1 MWPKIFTFVKK
12 MSPATTL
19 QTLRWFVRTSRGIR
33 LRSIA
38 NTLTGVT
45 GVGLDFAF
53 IWATKH
59 CIDVATHQT
68 EGSLTGS
75 ALLLAAIM
83 LCTVMLGYARNW
95 LSAILGVQSTNKIQ
109 QRMFETALGSVW
121 LGRDRQHTGDT
132 MNRLD
137 RDVREVT
144 GVISNTLP
152 QALIVLCRLVGAFVF
167 LCVYDARLACILMVI
182 VPAFL
187 VLSKFYVRRM
197 RALTREIRKTDSEIQ
212 SIMQESLQHRIVLK
226 TMEQEDSMVERL
238 GMTQQSLSDQIRYRT
253 RFSSVSNALV
263 SIGFSTGYLVAFLWG
278 AWRLEQ
284 GLITYGM
291 MLAFIQL
298 VGQIQ
303 GPFRDM
309 TRFIPTLISSL
320 TAGERLMEIEQM
332 PQEETGEAIRFQG
345 GCGIRLSAVTYA
357 YDEDYRLI
365 LNHLTYDFP
374 PGSITAVLGETG
386 SGKTTLIRLILAL
399 LPPME
404 GRVEFY
410 NGNLSVKASPR
421 TRCNLVY
428 VPQGNSLLS
437 GTVRSNLLLGR
448 PDATEQEMWDALEL
462 AEAGFV
468 KESDEGLNLPVGE
481 GGQGLSEGQAQRIA
495 IARALLRPGS
505 VLLFDEATS
514 ALDEDTEA
522 RVLDNLMGRNAE
534 SPVPYTVI
542 CVTHRPAV
550 TTHCNQLLRLTRQ

>member
-1 MWPKIFTFVKK
+1 MN
-12 MSPATTL
+12 PATTI

-38 NTLTGVT
+38 NTLTGVI

-53 IWATKH
+53 IWATKR
-59 CIDVATHQT
+59 CIDTATHQT
-68 EGSLTGS
+68 EGSLTES
-75 ALLLAAIM
+75 ALLLGA
-83 LCTVMLGYARNW
+83 VMASIIALGFARNW
-95 LSAILGVQSTNKIQ
+95 LAAILGVQSTNKIQ
-109 QRMFETALGSVW
+109 RRMFETVLGSVW

-137 RDVREVT
+137 RDVRDVT
-144 GVISNTLP
+144 SVISNTLP
-152 QALIVLCRLVGAFVF
+152 QALIVTCRLVGAFVF
-167 LCVYDARLACILMVI
+167 LCVYDARLACALMVI
-182 VPAFL
+182 TPLFI

-197 RALTREIRKTDSEIQ
+197 RALTRDIRKTDSEIQ
-212 SIMQESLQHRIVLK
+212 SIMQESLQHRIMLK
-226 TMEQEDSMVERL
+226 TMEQEEGVVERL
-238 GMTQQSLSDQIRYRT
+238 GLTQQSLSDQIRYRT

-263 SIGFSTGYLVAFLWG
+263 NIGFAGGYLVAFLWG

-320 TAGERLMEIEQM
+320 TAGERLMELEQL
-332 PQEETGEAIRFQG
+332 PQEETCEAIRFKG
-345 GCGIRLSAVTYA
+345 GCGIRLKDLSYA

-365 LNHLTYDFP
+365 IDRLSYDFP

-399 LPPME
+399 LPPLK

-410 NGNLSVKASPR
+410 DGDVSTKASPG

-448 PDATEQEMWDALEL
+448 PDATEREMWDALEL

-468 KESDEGLNLPVGE
+468 KESDEGLDMPVGE
-481 GGQGLSEGQAQRIA
+481 SGLGLSEGQAQRIA
-495 IARALLRPGS
+495 IARALLRPGR
-505 VLLFDEATS
+505 VLLLDEATS
-514 ALDEDTEA
+514 ALDEETET
-522 RVLDNLMGRNAE
+522 RVLDNLMGRNAD
-534 SPVPYTVI
+534 SPTPYTVI

-550 TTHCNQLLRLTRQ
+550 TAHCNQMLRLKRL

>member
-1 MWPKIFTFVKK
+1 MN
-12 MSPATTL
+12 PATTI

-38 NTLTGVT
+38 NTLTGVI

-53 IWATKH
+53 IWATKR
-59 CIDVATHQT
+59 CIDTATHQT
-68 EGSLTGS
+68 EGSLTES
-75 ALLLAAIM
+75 ALLLGA
-83 LCTVMLGYARNW
+83 VMTAVIALGFARNW
-95 LSAILGVQSTNKIQ
+95 LATILGVQSTNKIQ
-109 QRMFETALGSVW
+109 RRMFETVLGSVW

-137 RDVREVT
+137 RDVRDVT

-152 QALIVLCRLVGAFVF
+152 QALIVTCRLIGAFVF
-167 LCVYDARLACILMVI
+167 LCVYDARLACALMVI
-182 VPAFL
+182 TPLFIA
-187 VLSKFYVRRM
+187 LSKFYVRRM
-197 RALTREIRKTDSEIQ
+197 RALTRDIRKTDSEIQ
-212 SIMQESLQHRIVLK
+212 SIMQESLQHRIMLK
-226 TMEQEDSMVERL
+226 TMEQEEGVVERL
-238 GMTQQSLSDQIRYRT
+238 GLTQQSLSDQIRYRT
-253 RFSSVSNALV
+253 RFSSVSNALIN
-263 SIGFSTGYLVAFLWG
+263 IGFAGGYLVAFLWG

-309 TRFIPTLISSL
+309 TRFIPTLVSSL
-320 TAGERLMEIEQM
+320 TAGERLMELEQL
-332 PQEETGEAIRFQG
+332 PQEETCEAIRFKG
-345 GCGIRLSAVTYA
+345 GCGIRLKDLSYA

-365 LNHLTYDFP
+365 IDRLSYDFP

-399 LPPME
+399 LPPLK

-410 NGNLSVKASPR
+410 DGDVSAKASPG

-448 PDATEQEMWDALEL
+448 PDATEREMWDALEL

-468 KESDEGLNLPVGE
+468 KESDEGLDMPVGE
-481 GGQGLSEGQAQRIA
+481 SGLGLSEGQAQRIA
-495 IARALLRPGS
+495 IARALLRPGR
-505 VLLFDEATS
+505 VLLLDEATS
-514 ALDEDTEA
+514 ALDEETET
-522 RVLDNLMGRNAE
+522 RVLDNLMGRNAD
-534 SPVPYTVI
+534 SPTPYTVI

-550 TTHCNQLLRLTRQ
+550 TAHCSQMLRLKRL

>member
-1 MWPKIFTFVKK
+1 MN
-12 MSPATTL
+12 PATTI
-19 QTLRWFVRTSRGIR
+19 QTLRWFLRTSRGIR
-33 LRSIA
+33 LRSVA
-38 NTLTGVT
+38 NTLTGVI

-53 IWATKH
+53 IWATKR
-59 CIDVATHQT
+59 CIDTATHQI
-68 EGSLTGS
+68 EGSLTES
-75 ALLLAAIM
+75 ALLLGA
-83 LCTVMLGYARNW
+83 VMASIIALGFARNW
-95 LSAILGVQSTNKIQ
+95 LAAILGVQSTNKIQ
-109 QRMFETALGSVW
+109 RRMFETVLGSVW

-137 RDVREVT
+137 RDVRDVT
-144 GVISNTLP
+144 SVISNTLP
-152 QALIVLCRLVGAFVF
+152 QALIVTCRLIGAFVF
-167 LCVYDARLACILMVI
+167 LCVYDARLACALMVI
-182 VPAFL
+182 TPLFIA
-187 VLSKFYVRRM
+187 LSKFYVRRM
-197 RALTREIRKTDSEIQ
+197 RALTRDIRKTDSEIQ
-212 SIMQESLQHRIVLK
+212 SIMQESLQHRIMLK
-226 TMEQEDSMVERL
+226 TMEQEEGVVERL
-238 GMTQQSLSDQIRYRT
+238 GLTQQSLSDQIRYRT

-263 SIGFSTGYLVAFLWG
+263 NIGFASGYLVAFLWG

-309 TRFIPTLISSL
+309 TRFIPTLVSSL
-320 TAGERLMEIEQM
+320 TAGERLMELEQL
-332 PQEETGEAIRFQG
+332 PQEETCEAIRFKG
-345 GCGIRLSAVTYA
+345 GCGIRLKDLSYA

-365 LNHLTYDFP
+365 IDRLSYDFP

-399 LPPME
+399 LPPLK

-410 NGNLSVKASPR
+410 DGDVSAKASPG

-448 PDATEQEMWDALEL
+448 PDATEREMWDALEL

-468 KESDEGLNLPVGE
+468 KESDEGLDMPVGE
-481 GGQGLSEGQAQRIA
+481 SGLGLSEGQAQRIA
-495 IARALLRPGS
+495 IARALLRPGR
-505 VLLFDEATS
+505 VLLLDEATS
-514 ALDEDTEA
+514 ALDEETET
-522 RVLDNLMGRNAE
+522 RVLDNLMGRNAD
-534 SPVPYTVI
+534 SPTPYTVI

-550 TTHCNQLLRLTRQ
+550 TAHCSQMLRLKRL

>member
-1 MWPKIFTFVKK
+1 MN
-12 MSPATTL
+12 PATTI

-38 NTLTGVT
+38 NTLTGVI

-53 IWATKH
+53 IWATKR
-59 CIDVATHQT
+59 CIDTATHQT
-68 EGSLTGS
+68 EGSLTES
-75 ALLLAAIM
+75 ALLLGA
-83 LCTVMLGYARNW
+83 VMASIIALGFARNW
-95 LSAILGVQSTNKIQ
+95 LAAILGVQSTNKIQ
-109 QRMFETALGSVW
+109 RRMFETVLGSVW

-137 RDVREVT
+137 RDVRDVT

-152 QALIVLCRLVGAFVF
+152 QALIVTCRLIGAFVF
-167 LCVYDARLACILMVI
+167 LCVYDARLACALMVI
-182 VPAFL
+182 TPLFIA
-187 VLSKFYVRRM
+187 LSKFYVRRM
-197 RALTREIRKTDSEIQ
+197 RALTRDIRKTDSEIQ
-212 SIMQESLQHRIVLK
+212 SIMQESLQHRIMLK
-226 TMEQEDSMVERL
+226 TMEQEEGVVERL
-238 GMTQQSLSDQIRYRT
+238 GLTQQSLSDQIRYRT

-263 SIGFSTGYLVAFLWG
+263 NIGFAGGYLVAFLWG

-320 TAGERLMEIEQM
+320 TAGERLMELEQL
-332 PQEETGEAIRFQG
+332 PQEETCEAIRFKG
-345 GCGIRLSAVTYA
+345 GCGIRLKDLSYA

-365 LNHLTYDFP
+365 IDRLSYDFP

-399 LPPME
+399 LPPLK

-410 NGNLSVKASPR
+410 DGDVSAKASPG

-448 PDATEQEMWDALEL
+448 PDATEREMWDALEL

-468 KESDEGLNLPVGE
+468 KESDEGLDMPVGE
-481 GGQGLSEGQAQRIA
+481 SGLGLSEGQAQRIA
-495 IARALLRPGS
+495 IARALLRPGR
-505 VLLFDEATS
+505 VLLLDEATS
-514 ALDEDTEA
+514 ALDEETET
-522 RVLDNLMGRNAE
+522 RVLDNLMGRNAD
-534 SPVPYTVI
+534 SPTPYTVI

-550 TTHCNQLLRLTRQ
+550 TAHCNQMLRLKRL

>member
-1 MWPKIFTFVKK
+1 MN
-12 MSPATTL
+12 PATTI

-33 LRSIA
+33 LRSIV
-38 NTLTGVT
+38 NTLTGVI

-53 IWATKH
+53 IWATKR
-59 CIDVATHQT
+59 CIDTATHQT
-68 EGSLTGS
+68 EGSLTES
-75 ALLLAAIM
+75 ALLLGA
-83 LCTVMLGYARNW
+83 VMTAVIALGFARNW
-95 LSAILGVQSTNKIQ
+95 LAAILGVQSTNKIQ
-109 QRMFETALGSVW
+109 RRMFETVLGSVW

-137 RDVREVT
+137 RDVRDVT

-152 QALIVLCRLVGAFVF
+152 QALIVTCRLIGAFVF
-167 LCVYDARLACILMVI
+167 LCVYDARLACALMVI
-182 VPAFL
+182 TPLFIA
-187 VLSKFYVRRM
+187 LSKFYVRRM
-197 RALTREIRKTDSEIQ
+197 RALTRDIRKTDSEIQ
-212 SIMQESLQHRIVLK
+212 SIMQESLQHRIMLK
-226 TMEQEDSMVERL
+226 TMEQEEGVVERL
-238 GMTQQSLSDQIRYRT
+238 GLTQQSLSDQIRYRT
-253 RFSSVSNALV
+253 RFSSVSNALIN
-263 SIGFSTGYLVAFLWG
+263 IGFAGGYLVAFLWG

-309 TRFIPTLISSL
+309 TRFIPTLVSSL
-320 TAGERLMEIEQM
+320 TAGERLMELEQL
-332 PQEETGEAIRFQG
+332 PQEETCEAIRFKG
-345 GCGIRLSAVTYA
+345 GCGIRLKDLSYA

-365 LNHLTYDFP
+365 IDRLSYDFP

-399 LPPME
+399 LPPLK

-410 NGNLSVKASPR
+410 DGDVSAKASPG

-448 PDATEQEMWDALEL
+448 PDATEREMWDALEM

-468 KESDEGLNLPVGE
+468 KESDEGLDMPVGE
-481 GGQGLSEGQAQRIA
+481 SGLGLSEGQAQRIA
-495 IARALLRPGS
+495 IARALLRPGR
-505 VLLFDEATS
+505 VLLLDEATS
-514 ALDEDTEA
+514 ALDEETET
-522 RVLDNLMGRNAE
+522 RVLDNLMGRNAD
-534 SPVPYTVI
+534 SPTPYTVI

-550 TTHCNQLLRLTRQ
+550 TAHCSQMLRLKRL